1 MSLRNIPFAIR
12 GTASAL
18 PPKCLSTAQILE
30 QSTLSSTVE
39 ELERITGIQNRHWVD
54 ELPAVAS
61 LAVQAVRG
69 ALEDAGMEPSA
80 LRRLILTNS
89 TGGDHLFPSTSSV
102 VLKGLGISETCP
114 AFDLNNGCM
123 GFLTALDAAG
133 RAVATGVGPVA
144 VVSTEVFSP
153 YITPEEP
160 RPYMVFGDGAAA
172 AILGDP
178 TTPDEG
184 ILGSYYSTLPTHL
197 MSVALHHPGVTGR
210 NETVDFSA
218 SNRQISEA
226 AVEAFAHS
234 AGEAAAA
241 SGLTLAEISW
251 IVPHQPNGNMLRK
264 IMDRLGFAMD
274 RVVPVVRDIG
284 NVGSAAMAFG
294 LDALRRQRRV
304 SAGETILFVGVGAGG
319 VYGAAI
325 YRVGSWRTR
334 SETEG

>member
-133 RAVATGVGPVA
+133 RAVADGLGPA
-144 VVSTEVFSP
+144 VVVSSEVFSP
-153 YITPEEP
+153 YIRPDEP
-160 RPYMVFGDGAAA
+160 RPYVVFGDGAAA
-172 AILGDP
+172 AVLGP
-178 TTPDEG
+178 ATTPDEG
-184 ILGSYYSTLPTHL
+184 ICGWFYSTLPSHL
-197 MSVALHHPGVTGR
+197 MSVVLRHPGVTGSM
-210 NETVDFSA
+210 ESVDFSA
-218 SNRQISEA
+218 TNREISAA
-226 AVEAFAHS
+226 AVEAFAE
-234 AGEAAAA
+234 AADRAAAA
-241 SGLTLAEISW
+241 AGLAVADLDW
-251 IVPHQPNGNMLRK
+251 IVPHQPNGNMLGK
-264 IMDRLGFAMD
+264 IMTRLGFADD
-274 RVVPVVRDIG
+274 RVVPVVRQVA

-294 LDALRRQRRV
+294 LDALRRQRDVRP
-304 SAGETILFVGVGAGG
+304 GQTILFVGVGAGG
-319 VYGAAI
+319 VYGAAV
-325 YRVGSWRTR
+325 YRVA
-334 SETEG
+334 